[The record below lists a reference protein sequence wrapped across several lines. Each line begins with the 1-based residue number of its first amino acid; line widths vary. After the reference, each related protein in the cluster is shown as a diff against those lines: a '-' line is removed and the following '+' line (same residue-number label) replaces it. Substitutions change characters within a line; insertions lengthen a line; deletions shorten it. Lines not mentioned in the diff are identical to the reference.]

1 MSINATLLIQI
12 IAFVLLI
19 WFVNKVLW
27 GPLSKL
33 MEERQKKIADGLSAA
48 EKGKHELELAEQ
60 KAKDVLKD
68 AKAQAQNVLSQAE
81 KRGSEIV
88 EDAKVKATEEAERI
102 KASAQAE
109 IEQEVSRAREQLR
122 QEVATIAVS
131 GAEKILG
138 KEVNAAAHNDML
150 EALVK
155 QI

>member
-33 MEERQKKIADGLSAA
+33 MEDRQKKIADGLSAA

-60 KAKDVLKD
+60 KAKEILKD
-68 AKAQAQNVLSQAE
+68 AKSQAQNVLSQAE

-88 EDAKVKATEEAERI
+88 EDAKVKAAEEADRI
-102 KASAQAE
+102 KAAAQAE
-109 IEQEVSRAREQLR
+109 LEQEVSRAREDLR
-122 QEVATIAVS
+122 KEVSGLVVE
-131 GAEKILG
+131 GAEKILK
-138 KEVNAAAHNDML
+138 KEVNAATHNDML

-155 QI
+155 SI

>member
-12 IAFVLLI
+12 IAFIVLV

-33 MEERQKKIADGLSAA
+33 MEDRQKKIADGLSAA

-60 KAKDVLKD
+60 KAKEVLKE

-88 EDAKVKATEEAERI
+88 EDAKVKATEEADRI

-109 IEQEVSRAREQLR
+109 IEQEVSRAREDLR
-122 QEVATIAVS
+122 KEVAAIAVS
-131 GAEKILG
+131 GAEKILA
-138 KEVNAAAHNDML
+138 KEIDAATHNDML

>member
-1 MSINATLLIQI
+1 MNINATLLIQM
-12 IAFVLLI
+12 IAFMLLI

-33 MEERQKKIADGLSAA
+33 MEERQKKISDGLSAA

-60 KAKDVLKD
+60 KAKEVLKD
-68 AKAQAQNVLSQAE
+68 VKIQAQNILGQAE

-88 EDAKVKATEEAERI
+88 EDAKVKATEEADRI

-109 IEQEVSRAREQLR
+109 IEQEVSRAREDLR
-122 QEVATIAVS
+122 KEVASIAVS

-138 KEVNAAAHNDML
+138 KEIDAATHNDML
-150 EALVK
+150 VTLVK
-155 QI
+155 SI

>member
-12 IAFVLLI
+12 IAFIALI

-60 KAKDVLKD
+60 KAKEVLKE

-81 KRGSEIV
+81 KRSSEIV
-88 EDAKVKATEEAERI
+88 EDAKVKAAEEADRI

-109 IEQEVSRAREQLR
+109 IEQEVSRAREDLR
-122 QEVATIAVS
+122 KEVAAIAIS
-131 GAEKILG
+131 GAEKILA
-138 KEVNAAAHNDML
+138 KEIDAATHNDML
-150 EALVK
+150 ETLVK

>member
-33 MEERQKKIADGLSAA
+33 MEERRKKIADGLSAA

-60 KAKDVLKD
+60 KAKEVLKE

-88 EDAKVKATEEAERI
+88 EDAKVKATEEADRI

-122 QEVATIAVS
+122 KEVASIAVS
-131 GAEKILG
+131 GAEKILN

>member
-12 IAFVLLI
+12 IAFIVLI

-33 MEERQKKIADGLSAA
+33 MEDRQKKIADGLSAA

-60 KAKDVLKD
+60 KAKDVLKE

-88 EDAKVKATEEAERI
+88 EDAKVKATEEADRI
-102 KASAQAE
+102 KATAQAE
-109 IEQEVSRAREQLR
+109 IEQEVSRAREELR
-122 QEVATIAVS
+122 KEVAAIAVS
-131 GAEKILG
+131 GAEKILA
-138 KEVNAAAHNDML
+138 KEIDAATHNDML

>member
-12 IAFVLLI
+12 IAFIVLI

-33 MEERQKKIADGLSAA
+33 MEDRQKKIADGLSAA

-60 KAKDVLKD
+60 KAKDVLKE

-88 EDAKVKATEEAERI
+88 EDAKVKATEEADRI
-102 KASAQAE
+102 KATAQAE
-109 IEQEVSRAREQLR
+109 IEQEVSRAREELR
-122 QEVATIAVS
+122 KEVATIAVS
-131 GAEKILG
+131 GAEKILA
-138 KEVNAAAHNDML
+138 KEIDAATHNDML

>member
-88 EDAKVKATEEAERI
+88 EDAKVQATEEAERI

-122 QEVATIAVS
+122 QEVSTIAVS

>member
-60 KAKDVLKD
+60 KAKEVLKE

-88 EDAKVKATEEAERI
+88 EDAKVKATEEADRI

-109 IEQEVSRAREQLR
+109 IEQEVSRAREELR
-122 QEVATIAVS
+122 KEVAVLAIS
-131 GAEKILG
+131 GAEKILS

>member
-1 MSINATLLIQI
+1 VSINATLLIQI
-12 IAFVLLI
+12 IAFIVLI

-33 MEERQKKIADGLSAA
+33 MEDRQKKIADGLSAA

-60 KAKDVLKD
+60 KAKEVLKD

-81 KRGSEIV
+81 KRSSEIV
-88 EDAKVKATEEAERI
+88 EDAKVKAAEEADRI

-109 IEQEVSRAREQLR
+109 IEQEVSRAREELR
-122 QEVATIAVS
+122 KEVATIAIS
-131 GAEKILG
+131 GAEKILA
-138 KEVNAAAHNDML
+138 KEVDAATHNDML

>member
-1 MSINATLLIQI
+1 MSINATLLIQM

-33 MEERQKKIADGLSAA
+33 MEARQKRISDGLSAA

-68 AKAQAQNVLSQAE
+68 VKAQAQNILSQAE

-88 EDAKVKATEEAERI
+88 DDAKVKASEEADRI
-102 KASAQAE
+102 KASAHAE
-109 IEQEVSRAREQLR
+109 IEQEISRAREELR
-122 QEVATIAVS
+122 KEVGSLVVT
-131 GAEKILG
+131 GAEQILK
-138 KEVNAAAHNDML
+138 KEVDAAAHNDML
-150 EALVK
+150 ETLVK
-155 QI
+155 SI